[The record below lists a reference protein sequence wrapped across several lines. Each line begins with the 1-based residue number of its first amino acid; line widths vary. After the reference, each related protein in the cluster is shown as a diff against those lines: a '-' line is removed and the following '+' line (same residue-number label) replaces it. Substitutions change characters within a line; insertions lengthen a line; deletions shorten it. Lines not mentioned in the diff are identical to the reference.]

1 MHQHWQCYYGV
12 SQNFQSVDNEEGV
25 PNSTSNQHITLDPI
39 VQDKIQF
46 MGCEPGPVIDLLVKE
61 KLLKYIHSIVLSRSV
76 LAISSYSSVLCS
88 TTSLMH
94 L

>member
-1 MHQHWQCYYGV
+1 MKTECQIQL
-12 SQNFQSVDNEEGV
+12 Q
-25 PNSTSNQHITLDPI
+25 NQHITLDPI
-39 VQDKIQF
+39 VLDKIQF
-46 MGCEPGPVIDLLVKE
+46 MGFEPGPVIDLLVKE